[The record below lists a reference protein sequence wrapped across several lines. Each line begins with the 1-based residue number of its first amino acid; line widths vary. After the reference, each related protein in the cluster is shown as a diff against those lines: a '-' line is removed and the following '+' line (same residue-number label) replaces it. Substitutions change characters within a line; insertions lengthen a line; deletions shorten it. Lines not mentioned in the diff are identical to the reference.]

1 MGDVTYIDPN
11 QKQVVLSQTHSDAIH
26 CLIISLTDELVL
38 LPNAAIAEVVGY
50 IEPEPLEG
58 SPAWFLGRVTWRERL
73 VPLISLEIATQSN
86 EASESVASGTRIA
99 ILNTLN
105 GNQELPYIGI
115 VSQGIPSLSVINQDD
130 ISSIE
135 TLPGNRQSVAEIAKI
150 NEQKV
155 IIPDIDDLENRIR
168 NIH

>member
-1 MGDVTYIDPN
+1 MGEVTYIDPSQN
-11 QKQVVLSQTHSDAIH
+11 QLSQSHGPTDAIH
-26 CLIISLTDELVL
+26 CLIISLSDELVL
-38 LPNAAIAEVVGY
+38 LPNAAIAEVIGY

-86 EASESVASGTRIA
+86 DTTGSITAGTRIA

-105 GNQELPYIGI
+105 GNPEVPYIGI
-115 VSQGIPSLSVINQDD
+115 VSQGIPSLSVIHQDD

-135 TLPGNRQSVAEIAKI
+135 TLPGNRQSVAEIAKV
-150 NEQKV
+150 NEQQV
-155 IIPDIDDLENRIR
+155 IIPDIDDLENRLR

>member
-1 MGDVTYIDPN
+1 MGDVTYIDPS
-11 QKQVVLSQTHSDAIH
+11 QKQIVTNQSHSDAIH
-26 CLIISLTDELVL
+26 CLIISLSEELVL

-50 IEPEPLEG
+50 IEPEPLAG

-73 VPLISLEIATQSN
+73 VPLISLEVATQSN
-86 EASESVASGTRIA
+86 ETSGTGAKGTRIA

-105 GNQELPYIGI
+105 GNPELPYIGI
-115 VSQGIPSLSVINQDD
+115 VSQGIPSLSVIHPND
-130 ISSIE
+130 ISSVE
-135 TLPGNRQSVAEIAKI
+135 TLPGSRQSVAEIAKI
-150 NEQKV
+150 NEQEL